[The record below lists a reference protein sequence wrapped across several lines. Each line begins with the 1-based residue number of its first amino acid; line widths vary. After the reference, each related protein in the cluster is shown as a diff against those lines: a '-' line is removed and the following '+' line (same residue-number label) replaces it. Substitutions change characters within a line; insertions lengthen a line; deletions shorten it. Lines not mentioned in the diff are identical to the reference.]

1 MKTENYIGSFL
12 AWKGLCRWLAL
23 ASITLIVLSVTS
35 CGSTKKMTESARIT
49 IDSVLLKEVRQVIN
63 IPIPLSKVELK
74 IPTQSLHSLPPGA
87 SFSEKKGQAGVKV
100 TASSDTLYVT
110 ASCDS
115 LQVQCERYEK
125 ELTRIRSDTDRQVT
139 EIKKNTFQTAFKWC
153 SIGFIAGIVSTL
165 IVIIIFKRKNILWK
179 ETNKI

>member
-12 AWKGLCRWLAL
+12 AWKERCRWLAL
-23 ASITLIVLSVTS
+23 ASITLIALSVTS
-35 CGSTKKMTESARIT
+35 CGSTKKMTESARTT

-87 SFSEKKGQAGVKV
+87 SFSEKKGQAGVRV
-100 TASSDTLYVT
+100 EAIGDTVYVSAT
-110 ASCDS
+110 CDS

-139 EIKKNTFQTAFKWC
+139 ETKKNTFQTAFKWC
-153 SIGFIAGIVSTL
+153 STGFTAGVILTL
-165 IVIIIFKRKNILWK
+165 VVIIIFKRKKL
-179 ETNKI
+179 